1 MVQVPKAL
9 GVTVGAA
16 LMVAGLALAP
26 LFAIGKGEAADE
38 QLSNADVEAIVA
50 AALAQASVEP
60 SGLRVDS
67 AGATRPTKMHIAVV
81 DRDGKLRVLRSMPD
95 AWVGSIAIAKAKAYT
110 AAAFSS
116 DENAL
121 SSRTIGQLSQPGG
134 PLWQIGNS
142 NHPGASQGGAVTE
155 QGLIEFPGG
164 LPLYKNGKLVGGIGV
179 SGDGVDQDEDVAE
192 AGACG
197 FQPPVVIRVDTV
209 SGGAAG
215 YTAPG
220 SFTCP

>member
-1 MVQVPKAL
+1 MVKARTAL
-9 GVTVGAA
+9 GIPVG
-16 LMVAGLALAP
+16 LGLATLVIAGVLFSLGSAP
-26 LFAIGKGEAADE
+26 GEAASE
-38 QLSNADVEAIVA
+38 RLTNAEVDAIVA
-50 AALAQASVEP
+50 AAVTQANIEE
-60 SGLRVDS
+60 SGLRVDA
-67 AGATRPTKMHIAVV
+67 AGDPRPTKMHIAVV

-95 AWVGSIAIAKAKAYT
+95 AWIGSIAIAKAKAYT

-121 SSRTIGQLSQPGG
+121 TSRSIGLLSQPGG
-134 PLWQIGNS
+134 PLWHIGNS
-142 NHPGASQGGAVTE
+142 NEPNTGMGSVTP

-197 FQPPVVIRVDTV
+197 FQPPSVIRVDTV
-209 SGGAAG
+209 SSGAVA
-215 YTAPG
+215 YTAAA